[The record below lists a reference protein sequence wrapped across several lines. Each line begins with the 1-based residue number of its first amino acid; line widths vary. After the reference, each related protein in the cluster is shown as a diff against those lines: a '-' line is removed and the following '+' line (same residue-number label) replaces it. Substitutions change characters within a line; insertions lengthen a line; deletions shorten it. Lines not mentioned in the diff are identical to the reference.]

1 MNPPEGCR
9 FHTRCPF
16 AVERCGREAP
26 ALRELAPGHAAAC
39 HLAEALPAY
48 EEGSAAVT
56 SPVAAKRLAL
66 YASRRANISANA
78 G

>member
-1 MNPPEGCR
+1 
-9 FHTRCPF
+9 
-16 AVERCGREAP
+16 VERCGREPP

-39 HLAEALPAY
+39 HRAEELPPAMA
-48 EEGSAAVT
+48 EDHAVT

-66 YASRRANISANA
+66 YASRRAHIAETA